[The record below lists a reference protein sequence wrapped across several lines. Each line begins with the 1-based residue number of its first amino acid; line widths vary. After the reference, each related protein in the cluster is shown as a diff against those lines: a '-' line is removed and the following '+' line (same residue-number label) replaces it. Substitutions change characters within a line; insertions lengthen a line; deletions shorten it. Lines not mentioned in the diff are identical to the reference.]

1 MWGWPFSFW
10 AGKEET
16 MNVTTRVVQLP
27 PADLQAQDRA
37 WKGYLRKK
45 YRSMK
50 IKPDV
55 IRIQEPA

>member
-1 MWGWPFSFW
+1 
-10 AGKEET
+10 

-27 PADLQAQDRA
+27 PADLRDQDRA
-37 WKGYLRKK
+37 WKDYLRRK

-50 IKPDV
+50 IKPDI

>member
-1 MWGWPFSFW
+1 M
-10 AGKEET
+10 KR
-16 MNVTTRVVQLP
+16 NVKVVQLP

-55 IRIQEPA
+55 IRILEPA